1 METTGIIIGVVI
13 LVGLVFVVWAAKI
26 SISAVLEQPPAPYK
40 LEPTE
45 VSEPGKYPPLE
56 PNPEV
61 THETTTGTSDSVAF
75 SNRDLKSLLSDWA
88 SPYEQPPKRPYTKRS
103 KYWSTNKPAAKLK
116 KARAAKRKTKS
127 K

>member
-13 LVGLVFVVWAAKI
+13 LVGLVFVAWVALMRK
-26 SISAVLEQPPAPYK
+26 LDRETPDYAPYK